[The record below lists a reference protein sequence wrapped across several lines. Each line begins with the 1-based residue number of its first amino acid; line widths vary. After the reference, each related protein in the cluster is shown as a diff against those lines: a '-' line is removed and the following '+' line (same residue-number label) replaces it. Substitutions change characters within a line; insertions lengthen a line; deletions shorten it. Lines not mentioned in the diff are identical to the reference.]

1 MLALVVTLLV
11 GCGIVVA
18 AGTAAAAGGDSRTD
32 LTAADQANGDERD
45 GNGRNGRG
53 RGKTP
58 DGTDNNQAENN
69 QADDNQADN
78 NQNGNGQNGNGQADD
93 RDRGNGNSQRD
104 NNGGNNRNN
113 VDRNNRNDNRNNNNQ
128 NNNNQNNNQNNNNE
142 EFPGRDKAQP
152 ASDDDFININDVPP
166 DNDRLRGNNVGN
178 QRGNNVGNQRDNN
191 VGNQGDNNVGNQ
203 RGNQIGNQ
211 FENNRGNQLDN
222 QRDNNQLGNQV
233 GNQFGNQ
240 RNDNQRGNQIDN
252 QPGNQGDNQGDNR
265 GDNRGNNQ
273 GGNQGGNRG
282 GGNGGSSTG
291 SFVARCGLPNGHRN
305 SDNFMVTPGKRNGAQ
320 HIHNYVGNL
329 STDANSTDDS
339 LHAAGTS
346 CDRDNKS
353 TFFWPVV
360 RDTSQQGDDADSDGG
375 GRDGNFGKILQEKT
389 VDLRF
394 LGNSEEKVIAMP
406 DDLTIIMGDAK
417 AKTNGSKNAKAQWTC
432 TGFENRVTDKYPLC
446 PAGSDLVRILEFPS
460 CWDGKNLDSADHRS
474 HVAFPGDDGRCGNGF
489 QAIPRLRETL
499 TYNRPNGRNFALDT
513 FPDQQHDPST
523 DHADFMNIVSDDVG
537 KLAADCINSG
547 RNC

>member
-1 MLALVVTLLV
+1 LVVTLLV

-18 AGTAAAAGGDSRTD
+18 AGTAAAAGGDGRTD

-45 GNGRNGRG
+45 GDGRNGRG
-53 RGKTP
+53 RGKAE
-58 DGTDNNQAENN
+58 DGTDNNQA
-69 QADDNQADN
+69 DDNQN
-78 NQNGNGQNGNGQADD
+78 GNGQNGNGQNGNGQADD
-93 RDRGNGNSQRD
+93 RDRGNGNNQRD

-113 VDRNNRNDNRNNNNQ
+113 VDRNNRNDNRNNRNDN
-128 NNNNQNNNQNNNNE
+128 NNNNQNNNQNNNNQNNNNDDE

-152 ASDDDFININDVPP
+152 ASDDDFIDINDVPP
-166 DNDRLRGNNVGN
+166 DNDRLRGIRSGD
-178 QRGNNVGNQRDNN
+178 QRGNQRDNN
-191 VGNQGDNNVGNQ
+191 VGNQ
-203 RGNQIGNQ
+203 R
-211 FENNRGNQLDN
+211 
-222 QRDNNQLGNQV
+222 

-240 RNDNQRGNQIDN
+240 GGNQRDNRGGNQVGNLRNNRGDNQRDNERDNQRDNQRG
-252 QPGNQGDNQGDNR
+252 DNQGR
-265 GDNRGNNQ
+265 
-273 GGNQGGNRG
+273 
-282 GGNGGSSTG
+282 GNGGSSTG

-320 HIHNYVGNL
+320 HVHNYVGNL
-329 STDANSTDDS
+329 STDADSTDDS

-417 AKTNGSKNAKAQWTC
+417 AKTNGSTNANAQWTC

-446 PAGSDLVRILEFPS
+446 PAGSDLVRVLEFPS

-474 HVAFPGDDGRCGNGF
+474 HVAFPGDDGRCGDGF
-489 QAIPRLRETL
+489 KAIPRLRETL

>member
-1 MLALVVTLLV
+1 
-11 GCGIVVA
+11 G
-18 AGTAAAAGGDSRTD
+18 
-32 LTAADQANGDERD
+32 
-45 GNGRNGRG
+45 
-53 RGKTP
+53 
-58 DGTDNNQAENN
+58 NNQVGNN
-69 QADDNQADN
+69 QVGNNSGN
-78 NQNGNGQNGNGQADD
+78 NQV
-93 RDRGNGNSQRD
+93 
-104 NNGGNNRNN
+104 GNNS
-113 VDRNNRNDNRNNNNQ
+113 
-128 NNNNQNNNQNNNNE
+128 
-142 EFPGRDKAQP
+142 G
-152 ASDDDFININDVPP
+152 
-166 DNDRLRGNNVGN
+166 
-178 QRGNNVGNQRDNN
+178 
-191 VGNQGDNNVGNQ
+191 
-203 RGNQIGNQ
+203 GNQ
-211 FENNRGNQLDN
+211 FGNNSG
-222 QRDNNQLGNQV
+222 GNQV
-233 GNQFGNQ
+233 GNQVGNNPGGNQ
-240 RNDNQRGNQIDN
+240 VGNN
-252 QPGNQGDNQGDNR
+252 SGDNR
-265 GDNRGNNQ
+265 GDNQR
-273 GGNQGGNRG
+273 GNRG

-320 HIHNYVGNL
+320 HVHNYVGNL
-329 STDANSTDDS
+329 STDADSTDDS

-375 GRDGNFGKILQEKT
+375 GRDGNVGKILQEKT

-417 AKTNGSKNAKAQWTC
+417 AKTNGSTNAKAQWTC

-474 HVAFPGDDGRCGNGF
+474 HVAFPGDDGRCGDGF
-489 QAIPRLRETL
+489 KAIPRLRETL

>member
-18 AGTAAAAGGDSRTD
+18 AGTAAAAGGDGRTD

-45 GNGRNGRG
+45 GNGRNRRG
-53 RGKTP
+53 QGKTD
-58 DGTDNNQAENN
+58 DGTGNN
-69 QADDNQADN
+69 QADDNQNGNNQADDNQNGN
-78 NQNGNGQNGNGQADD
+78 NQADDNQNGNGQNGNGQNGNGQADD
-93 RDRGNGNSQRD
+93 RDLGNANNQRD
-104 NNGGNNRNN
+104 NNGRNKRNN
-113 VDRNNRNDNRNNNNQ
+113 DDRNNSNANGNNNGKNNENNGNNNQ
-128 NNNNQNNNQNNNNE
+128 NNNGNNNDNNNNNKNNNNKDDV

-166 DNDRLRGNNVGN
+166 DNDRLRGN
-178 QRGNNVGNQRDNN
+178 
-191 VGNQGDNNVGNQ
+191 
-203 RGNQIGNQ
+203 Q
-211 FENNRGNQLDN
+211 FAN
-222 QRDNNQLGNQV
+222 QRDNNQRGNNQVGNQV
-233 GNQFGNQ
+233 GNNS
-240 RNDNQRGNQIDN
+240 
-252 QPGNQGDNQGDNR
+252 GDNQVGNNSGDNQI
-265 GDNRGNNQ
+265 GNNRGNNDF
-273 GGNQGGNRG
+273 GNQVGNNSGDNQRGNRG

-320 HIHNYVGNL
+320 HVHNYVGNL
-329 STDANSTDDS
+329 STDADSTDDS

-360 RDTSQQGDDADSDGG
+360 RDTSQQGNDADSDGG

-417 AKTNGSKNAKAQWTC
+417 AKTNGSTNAKAQWTC

-474 HVAFPGDDGRCGNGF
+474 HVAFPGDDGRCGDGF
-489 QAIPRLRETL
+489 KAIPRLRETL

>member
-18 AGTAAAAGGDSRTD
+18 AGTAAAAGGDGRTD

-58 DGTDNNQAENN
+58 DGTDNNQADNNQADNN
-69 QADDNQADN
+69 QADD

-93 RDRGNGNSQRD
+93 RDRGNGNNQRD

-113 VDRNNRNDNRNNNNQ
+113 VDRNNRNDDRNNNNQ
-128 NNNNQNNNQNNNNE
+128 NNNNQNNNNDNE

-166 DNDRLRGNNVGN
+166 DNDRLRGN
-178 QRGNNVGNQRDNN
+178 QRGNQRDNN
-191 VGNQGDNNVGNQ
+191 VGNQ
-203 RGNQIGNQ
+203 RGNQVGNQ

-233 GNQFGNQ
+233 GNQRDN
-240 RNDNQRGNQIDN
+240 NQRGNQIDN
-252 QPGNQGDNQGDNR
+252 RGGNNFGNQGDNR
-265 GDNRGNNQ
+265 GNNR

-320 HIHNYVGNL
+320 HVHNYVGNL

-417 AKTNGSKNAKAQWTC
+417 AKTNGSTNAKAQWTC